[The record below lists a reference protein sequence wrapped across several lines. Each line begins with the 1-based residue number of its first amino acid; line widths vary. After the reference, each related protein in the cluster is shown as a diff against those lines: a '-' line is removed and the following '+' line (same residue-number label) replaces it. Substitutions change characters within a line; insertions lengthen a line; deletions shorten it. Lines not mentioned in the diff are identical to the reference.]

1 MVGTIVRAE
10 TEAGRKWQEDTHG
23 RLDLVLLNIPHIF
36 NFFFTVFVAL
46 DYINRLILP

>member
-36 NFFFTVFVAL
+36 IFLTVFVAL
-46 DYINRLILP
+46 DYNNWLILP